1 MLADPVGSLLAGS
14 GTGVGVVGRAQHRHK
29 YLGLRYLAGAGV
41 HDGHRVAGVVHKELV
56 AGCVG
61 LAHGTLQSPGPGLVL
76 LAEGAVLVGL
86 TAMLLLVLLPQ
97 QLQGHTGAAQLAV
110 DMGVVGFEVTGLARH
125 GWLVKPGLEFV
136 VVQALGQRPVHAG
149 GAGVAGNVADGGFG
163 DAESG
168 TDLAG
173 AQGPGVQQLQCV
185 S

>member
-97 QLQGHTGAAQLAV
+97 QLQGDARAAQFAV
-110 DMGVVGFEVTGLARH
+110 DMGAVGLQMAGLACHR
-125 GWLVKPGLEFV
+125 WLVQPGLELLV
-136 VVQALGQRPVHAG
+136 AQGLGQCPVHGG
-149 GAGVAGNVADGGFG
+149 GARVAGDVADGGFG
-163 DAESG
+163 DAEG
-168 TDLAG
+168 GADLAG
-173 AQGPGVQQLQCV
+173 AQCPAMQ
-185 S
+185 